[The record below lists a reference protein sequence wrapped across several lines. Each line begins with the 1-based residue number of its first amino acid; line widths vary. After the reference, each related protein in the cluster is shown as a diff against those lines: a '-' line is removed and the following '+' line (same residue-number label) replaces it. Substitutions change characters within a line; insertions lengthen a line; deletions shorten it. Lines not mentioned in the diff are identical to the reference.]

1 MAKANNI
8 ITYIAKEDY
17 YEKGFADRTEVG
29 RLDMTGD
36 ASVQQVIRS
45 IVEKER
51 GQIDVLVNNAAYTM
65 LEQQRIFLQKRFRR
79 NSILIYLVFSE

>member
-1 MAKANNI
+1 MVKANNI

-29 RLDMTGD
+29 RLDRTED

-45 IVEKER
+45 IVEKEW

-65 LEQQRIFLQKRFRR
+65 LGAAEDLFFRR
-79 NSILIYLVFSE
+79 DSGAIQY

>member
-1 MAKANNI
+1 VNMVKANNI
-8 ITYIAKEDY
+8 ITYIAKEDYY

-29 RLDMTGD
+29 RLDMTED

-51 GQIDVLVNNAAYTM
+51 RQIDVLVNNAAYTM
-65 LEQQRIFLQKRFRR
+65 LGAAEDLFFRR
-79 NSILIYLVFSE
+79 DSGAIQY

>member
-1 MAKANNI
+1 MNMAKANNI

-36 ASVQQVIRS
+36 ASVQQAIRS

-51 GQIDVLVNNAAYTM
+51 G
-65 LEQQRIFLQKRFRR
+65 K
-79 NSILIYLVFSE
+79 